1 MQTLMKKERREN
13 RLPIGKMDL
22 EMPFG
27 FGKFLRNTYE
37 LTLRHWNDCTFV
49 VLQSMPRNLVPK
61 ADRGMPSFWNS
72 AGMKARY
79 RCCQECVRQRNGHA
93 CLEIVLLTT
102 LNVLIGHNML
112 FLSLENCHS
121 IEMLF
126 CFGSSMDLL
135 FDQSVE
141 DPEDVLF
148 YCFGSSSIWS

>member
-1 MQTLMKKERREN
+1 M
-13 RLPIGKMDL
+13 
-22 EMPFG
+22 
-27 FGKFLRNTYE
+27 
-37 LTLRHWNDCTFV
+37 
-49 VLQSMPRNLVPK
+49 
-61 ADRGMPSFWNS
+61 
-72 AGMKARY
+72 
-79 RCCQECVRQRNGHA
+79 RQKNGHA